1 MMSLTPEQTEEL
13 KAFLRTLSHELRDP
27 LTSIQGYAEA
37 ILLSTEDQQDQEI
50 QEFAQSIIA
59 NSRKMLALIDKIKI
73 YRQILEE
80 QNQANSHSSQS
91 NDSLLGSE

>member
-1 MMSLTPEQTEEL
+1 MSLTPEQTEEL

-37 ILLSTEDQQDQEI
+37 ILLSTDAEKDQEI

-59 NSRKMLALIDKIKI
+59 NSRKMLALIDEIKL
-73 YRQILEE
+73 YRQMLEE
-80 QNQANSHSSQS
+80 
-91 NDSLLGSE
+91 